1 LREESNYISLTHKL
15 LDIENHS
22 LYHWHHKLDYHQNIY
37 LYNMFY
43 LNMDHH
49 KLLL

>member
-1 LREESNYISLTHKL
+1 MQYTNYKSLTHKL
-15 LDIENHS
+15 LDIQNHS

-37 LYNMFY
+37 LYNTFY

-49 KLLL
+49 MPLL